1 MTEPGNQAVQTGG
14 NASASPDRTELRAK
28 EQLLLEH
35 IRQIATGDQA
45 ALGRLYDAT
54 NRLVFGLILR
64 ILNDT
69 GAAEEVTLEVYMQ
82 VWRQA
87 ADYDIR
93 RGTPSAW
100 LLMMARS
107 RAIDRF
113 RAGDQERRRAEALDT
128 VTARSTNDISP
139 EEQASETE
147 RRRIVQTALAALP
160 PEQRQVIELAYFG
173 GLSHSEISE
182 KLSQPLGTVK
192 TRIRLAMNRL
202 RDALKLLDE

>member
-14 NASASPDRTELRAK
+14 NASAPPDRTELRAK

-147 RRRIVQTALAALP
+147 RRRMVQTALAELP